1 VGRLGGAAG
10 RGLTRA
16 LALGAPLLL
25 ADLVVGLESDARLA
39 GAR

>member
-1 VGRLGGAAG
+1 VGRLGAAAA

-16 LALGAPLLL
+16 LVLGAPLLL
-25 ADLVVGLESDARLA
+25 ADLVVELERDARLA